1 VAKAGIICKVNTR
14 TTIIAATNP
23 TCNGQKWNPQLDL
36 IGNTGIQTSLLSRF
50 DLIFIMLDDHD
61 GLHDLKKAEHV
72 LQYSCVRDESIKNK
86 IQDSKQTWSV
96 NKLRRYISLV

>member
-1 VAKAGIICKVNTR
+1 M
-14 TTIIAATNP
+14 
-23 TCNGQKWNPQLDL
+23 
-36 IGNTGIQTSLLSRF
+36 LSRF

-72 LQYSCVRDESIKNK
+72 LKYSCVKDTSIKNK
-86 IQDSKQTWSV
+86 NLETQETWAV